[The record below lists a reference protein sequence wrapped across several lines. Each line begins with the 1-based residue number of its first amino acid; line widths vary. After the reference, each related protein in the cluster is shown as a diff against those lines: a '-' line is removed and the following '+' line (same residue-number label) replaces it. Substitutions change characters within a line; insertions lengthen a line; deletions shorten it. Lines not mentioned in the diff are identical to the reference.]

1 MNRKEWAEH
10 HNYSKE
16 LYILHKKLK
25 QWKLDNGITECCVIH
40 HRDDTPETIEYNEK
54 YYERWG
60 FNEDGTFEYGKY
72 VVFMTRSE
80 HIGYHSIGNT
90 YGKNAV
96 HSEESRQAV
105 REKVTG
111 ERNGMYG
118 KPSPFRGAHHTEE
131 AKEKNRQAHLGLHPS
146 DITRKRMSDT
156 MKRQLKCISLSYH
169 KYRENGGQLKWSAY
183 RSALSNG
190 TIQLEGITNDCTN
203 NT

>member
-10 HNYSKE
+10 RRYSKE

-25 QWKLDNGITECCVIH
+25 QWKLDNDITECCVIH

-96 HSEESRQAV
+96 HSEESRQAA

-118 KPSPFRGAHHTEE
+118 KPSPYRGAHHTEE
-131 AKEKNRQAHLGLHPS
+131 AKEKNRQAHLGLRPS

-156 MKRQLKCISLSYH
+156 LKRQLKYISLSYH

-190 TIQLEGITNDCTN
+190 TIQLEEITNDN
-203 NT
+203 ADNT